1 MLELLGTGLGVA
13 KEVLGDGEN
22 GLLVTGVTLDII
34 KIRPSFFLSLYFS
47 CIVNSLGFNYS
58 HIIAS

>member
-34 KIRPSFFLSLYFS
+34 KIRPSFSLF
-47 CIVNSLGFNYS
+47 ISLVL
-58 HIIAS
+58 